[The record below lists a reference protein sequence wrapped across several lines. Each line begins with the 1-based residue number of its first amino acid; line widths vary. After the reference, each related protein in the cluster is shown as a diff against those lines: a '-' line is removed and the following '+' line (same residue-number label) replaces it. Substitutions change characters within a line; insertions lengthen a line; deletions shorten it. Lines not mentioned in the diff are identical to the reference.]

1 MGFLNSPN
9 DKLYANEL
17 TITKVSNLK
26 EALVELALNGKKPN
40 LLFFLFFCALVVWV
54 SLYRLSSE
62 S

>member
-40 LLFFLFFCALVVWV
+40 LLFFSFFCALVVWV